1 MSDLEQPME
10 SPSGLE
16 LHPDPPPTARISK
29 KVGLA
34 VLGVVLPCGRHE
46 HRERVPDVAPA
57 AHEQLGRVVEHPRVG
72 ARLVERRSAVERAG
86 PRAHPVHVAADRV
99 DLAVVAQQPERLRAL
114 P

>member
-34 VLGVVLPCGRHE
+34 YSGSYCSLASLLWTLCSPGAAASCPAINE
-46 HRERVPDVAPA
+46 EKHRESARRVGDQLVKEWLRLRRQIQLQSFPGAPA
-57 AHEQLGRVVEHPRVG
+57 
-72 ARLVERRSAVERAG
+72 
-86 PRAHPVHVAADRV
+86 V
-99 DLAVVAQQPERLRAL
+99 DPGQVTR
-114 P
+114 